1 MKIYG
6 NHFRYPK
13 LWIKRGNEDE
23 IEIES
28 ITPNL
33 KYLGDD
39 EDPIVT
45 NTYLTNLGG
54 DGSYPTESTIDKNVI
69 NADFILVW

>member
-54 DGSYPTESTIDKNVI
+54 DGRVKSIILCKILYNV
-69 NADFILVW
+69 LPVSH